1 MKTIIYSRVSTQGQD
16 YNRQIDELQAYAVSH
31 SWIVSAIFSEKI
43 SGAKKNN
50 ERLGLSR
57 MMDYICAHQVDKV
70 LIWELSRLGR
80 NTIEVLKTIE
90 LLNEAKVSLFIKNYS
105 IETLDADGKPN
116 IMAQFLVTILA
127 EVARMERSTIKE
139 RMDSGYIKYRAEGGM
154 VGRKIGYRKDNNILR
169 EEYADVYRLLK
180 KGLSIR
186 NIAKIT
192 NHSMNTVMKCKRTL
206 ANGPLSPSAPH

>member
-16 YNRQIDELQAYAVSH
+16 YSRQIDELQAYAVSH

-90 LLNEAKVSLFIKNYS
+90 LLNEAKVSLFIKNYN

-116 IMAQFLVTILA
+116 VMAQFLITILA
-127 EVARMERSTIKE
+127 EIARMERSTIKE
-139 RMDSGYIKYRAEGGM
+139 RMDSGYKQFRSLGGK
-154 VGRKIGYRKDNNILR
+154 VGRKEGYTRSSDMYRN
-169 EEYADVYRLLK
+169 EYSDIIRLLK
-180 KGLSIR
+180 KGLSLR
-186 NIAKIT
+186 NVAKLT
-192 NHSMNTVMKCKRTL
+192 NHSLNTVSKCKRL
-206 ANGPLSPSAPH
+206 FC

>member
-16 YNRQIDELQAYAVSH
+16 YSRQLDELQAYAVSH

-90 LLNEAKVSLFIKNYS
+90 LLNEAKVSLFIKNYN

-116 IMAQFLVTILA
+116 VMAQFLITILA
-127 EVARMERSTIKE
+127 EIARMERSTIKE
-139 RMDSGYIKYRAEGGM
+139 RMDSGYKQFRSLGGK
-154 VGRKIGYRKDNNILR
+154 VGRKEGYTKSSDMYRN
-169 EEYADVYRLLK
+169 EYSDIIRLLK
-180 KGLSIR
+180 KGLSLR
-186 NIAKIT
+186 NVAKLT
-192 NHSMNTVMKCKRTL
+192 NHSLNTVSKCKRL
-206 ANGPLSPSAPH
+206 FC

>member
-16 YNRQIDELQAYAVSH
+16 YSRQIDELQAYAVSH

-90 LLNEAKVSLFIKNYS
+90 LLNEAKVSLFIKNYN

-116 IMAQFLVTILA
+116 VMAQFLITILA
-127 EVARMERSTIKE
+127 EIARMERSTIKE
-139 RMDSGYIKYRAEGGM
+139 RMDSGYKQFRSLGGK
-154 VGRKIGYRKDNNILR
+154 VGRKEGYTKSSDMYRN
-169 EEYADVYRLLK
+169 EYSDIIRLLK
-180 KGLSIR
+180 KGLSLR
-186 NIAKIT
+186 NVAKLT
-192 NHSMNTVMKCKRTL
+192 NHSLNTVSKCKR
-206 ANGPLSPSAPH
+206 HFC

>member
-1 MKTIIYSRVSTQGQD
+1 MRTVIYSRVSTQGQD
-16 YNRQIDELQAYAVSH
+16 YSRQIDELQAYAVSH

-50 ERLGLSR
+50 ERLELSR
-57 MMDYICAHQVDKV
+57 MMDFIDAHQVDKV

-90 LLNEAKVSLFIKNYS
+90 LLNEAKVSLFIKNYN

-116 IMAQFLVTILA
+116 VMAQFLITILA
-127 EVARMERSTIKE
+127 EIARMERSTIKE

-154 VGRKIGYRKDNNILR
+154 VGRKIGYRKDNDTLR
-169 EEYADVYRLLK
+169 EEYADVFRLLK

-192 NHSMNTVMKCKRTL
+192 NHSLNTVMKCKKML
-206 ANGPLSPSAPH
+206 VNGPS

>member
-16 YNRQIDELQAYAVSH
+16 YSRQIDELQAYAVSH

-90 LLNEAKVSLFIKNYS
+90 LLNEAKVSLFIKNYN

-139 RMDSGYIKYRAEGGM
+139 RMDSGYKQFRSLGGK
-154 VGRKIGYRKDNNILR
+154 VGRKEGYTKSSDMYRN
-169 EEYADVYRLLK
+169 EYSDIIRLLK
-180 KGLSIR
+180 KGLSLR
-186 NIAKIT
+186 NVAKLT
-192 NHSMNTVMKCKRTL
+192 NHSLNTVSKCKRL
-206 ANGPLSPSAPH
+206 FC

>member
-16 YNRQIDELQAYAVSH
+16 YSRQIDELQAYAVSH

-57 MMDYICAHQVDKV
+57 MMDYIDAHQVDKV

-90 LLNEAKVSLFIKNYS
+90 LLNEAKVSLFIKNYN

-116 IMAQFLVTILA
+116 VMAQFLITILA
-127 EVARMERSTIKE
+127 EIARMERSTIKE
-139 RMDSGYIKYRAEGGM
+139 RMDSGYKQFRSLGGK
-154 VGRKIGYRKDNNILR
+154 VGRKEGYTKSSDMYRN
-169 EEYADVYRLLK
+169 EYSDIIRLLK
-180 KGLSIR
+180 KGLSLR
-186 NIAKIT
+186 NVAKLT
-192 NHSMNTVMKCKRTL
+192 NHSLNTVSKCKRL
-206 ANGPLSPSAPH
+206 FC

>member
-16 YNRQIDELQAYAVSH
+16 YSRQIDELQAYAVSH

-90 LLNEAKVSLFIKNYS
+90 LLNEAKVSLFIKNYN
-105 IETLDADGKPN
+105 IETLDADGKLN
-116 IMAQFLVTILA
+116 VMTQFLITILA
-127 EVARMERSTIKE
+127 EIARMERSTIKE
-139 RMDSGYIKYRAEGGM
+139 RMDSGYKQFRSLGGK
-154 VGRKIGYRKDNNILR
+154 VGRKEGYTKSSDMYRN
-169 EEYADVYRLLK
+169 EYSDIIRLLK
-180 KGLSIR
+180 KGLSLR
-186 NIAKIT
+186 NVAKLT
-192 NHSMNTVMKCKRTL
+192 NHSLNTVSKCKRL
-206 ANGPLSPSAPH
+206 FC

>member
-16 YNRQIDELQAYAVSH
+16 YSRQIDELQAYAVSH

-90 LLNEAKVSLFIKNYS
+90 LLNEAKVSLFIKNYN

-116 IMAQFLVTILA
+116 VMAQFLITILA
-127 EVARMERSTIKE
+127 EIARMERSTIKE
-139 RMDSGYIKYRAEGGM
+139 GMDSGYKQFRSLGGK
-154 VGRKIGYRKDNNILR
+154 VGRKEGYTKSSDMYRN
-169 EEYADVYRLLK
+169 EYSDIIRLLK
-180 KGLSIR
+180 KGLSLR
-186 NIAKIT
+186 NVAKLT
-192 NHSMNTVMKCKRTL
+192 NHSLNTVSKCKRL
-206 ANGPLSPSAPH
+206 FC

>member
-16 YNRQIDELQAYAVSH
+16 YSRQIDELQAYAVSH

-90 LLNEAKVSLFIKNYS
+90 LLNEAKVSLFIKNYN

-116 IMAQFLVTILA
+116 VMAQFLITILA
-127 EVARMERSTIKE
+127 EIARMERSNIKE
-139 RMDSGYIKYRAEGGM
+139 RMDSGYKQFRSLGGK
-154 VGRKIGYRKDNNILR
+154 VGRKEGYTKSSDMYRN
-169 EEYADVYRLLK
+169 EYSDIIRLLK
-180 KGLSIR
+180 KGLSLR
-186 NIAKIT
+186 NVAKLT
-192 NHSMNTVMKCKRTL
+192 NHSLNTVSKCKRL
-206 ANGPLSPSAPH
+206 FC

>member
-16 YNRQIDELQAYAVSH
+16 YSRQIDELQAYAVSH

-90 LLNEAKVSLFIKNYS
+90 LLNEAKVSLFIKNYN

-116 IMAQFLVTILA
+116 VMAQFLITILA
-127 EVARMERSTIKE
+127 EIARMERSTIKE
-139 RMDSGYIKYRAEGGM
+139 RMNSGYKQFRSLGGK
-154 VGRKIGYRKDNNILR
+154 VGRKEGYTKSSDMYRN
-169 EEYADVYRLLK
+169 EYSDIIRLLK
-180 KGLSIR
+180 KGLSLR
-186 NIAKIT
+186 NVAKLT
-192 NHSMNTVMKCKRTL
+192 NHSLNTVSKCKRL
-206 ANGPLSPSAPH
+206 FC

>member
-16 YNRQIDELQAYAVSH
+16 YSRQIDELQAYAVSH

-90 LLNEAKVSLFIKNYS
+90 LLNEAKVSLFIKNYN
-105 IETLDADGKPN
+105 IETLDEDGKTN
-116 IMAQFLVTILA
+116 VMEQFIITIIA
-127 EVARMERSTIKE
+127 EIARMERSTIKE
-139 RMDSGYIKYRAEGGM
+139 RMDSGYKQFRSLGGK
-154 VGRKIGYRKDNNILR
+154 VGRKEGYTKSSDMYRN
-169 EEYADVYRLLK
+169 EYSDIIRLLK
-180 KGLSIR
+180 KGLSLR
-186 NIAKIT
+186 NVAKLT
-192 NHSMNTVMKCKRTL
+192 NHSLNTVSKCKRL
-206 ANGPLSPSAPH
+206 FC

>member
-90 LLNEAKVSLFIKNYS
+90 LLNEAKVSLFIKNYN

-116 IMAQFLVTILA
+116 VMAQFLITILA
-127 EVARMERSTIKE
+127 EIARMERSTIKE
-139 RMDSGYIKYRAEGGM
+139 RMDSGYKQFRSLGGK
-154 VGRKIGYRKDNNILR
+154 VGRKEGYTKSSDMYRN
-169 EEYADVYRLLK
+169 EYSDIIRLLK
-180 KGLSIR
+180 KGLSLR
-186 NIAKIT
+186 NVAKLT
-192 NHSMNTVMKCKRTL
+192 NHSLNTVSKCKRL
-206 ANGPLSPSAPH
+206 FC

>member
-16 YNRQIDELQAYAVSH
+16 YSRQIDELQAYAVSH

-90 LLNEAKVSLFIKNYS
+90 LLNEAKVSLFIKNYN

-116 IMAQFLVTILA
+116 VMAQFLITILA
-127 EVARMERSTIKE
+127 EIARMERSTIKE
-139 RMDSGYIKYRAEGGM
+139 RMDSGYKQFRSLGGK
-154 VGRKIGYRKDNNILR
+154 VGRKEGYTKSSDMYRN
-169 EEYADVYRLLK
+169 EYSDIIRLLK
-180 KGLSIR
+180 KGLSLR
-186 NIAKIT
+186 NVAKLT
-192 NHSMNTVMKCKRTL
+192 NHSLNTVSKCTRL
-206 ANGPLSPSAPH
+206 FC

>member
-16 YNRQIDELQAYAVSH
+16 YSRQIDELQAYAVSH

-50 ERLGLSR
+50 ERLELSR
-57 MMDYICAHQVDKV
+57 MMDFIDAHQVDKV
-70 LIWELSRLGR
+70 LIWELSRLGS

-90 LLNEAKVSLFIKNYS
+90 LLNEARVSLFIKNYN

-116 IMAQFLVTILA
+116 VMAQFLITILA
-127 EVARMERSTIKE
+127 EIARMERSTIKE
-139 RMDSGYIKYRAEGGM
+139 RMDSGYRQYRAEGGI
-154 VGRKIGYRKDNNILR
+154 VGRKVGYRKDNDTLR
-169 EEYADVYRLLK
+169 EEYADVFRLLK

-192 NHSMNTVMKCKRTL
+192 NHSLNTVMKCKKML
-206 ANGPLSPSAPH
+206 ANGPS

>member
-90 LLNEAKVSLFIKNYS
+90 LLNEAKVSLFIKNYN
-105 IETLDADGKPN
+105 IETLDADGKLN
-116 IMAQFLVTILA
+116 VMTQFLITILA
-127 EVARMERSTIKE
+127 EIARMERSTIKE
-139 RMDSGYIKYRAEGGM
+139 RMDSGYKQFRSLGGK
-154 VGRKIGYRKDNNILR
+154 VGRKEGYTKSSDMYRN
-169 EEYADVYRLLK
+169 EYSDIIRLLK
-180 KGLSIR
+180 KGLSLR
-186 NIAKIT
+186 NVAKLT
-192 NHSMNTVMKCKRTL
+192 NHSLNTVSKCKRL
-206 ANGPLSPSAPH
+206 FC

>member
-16 YNRQIDELQAYAVSH
+16 YSRQIDELQAYAVSH

-90 LLNEAKVSLFIKNYS
+90 LLNEAKVSLFIKNYN

-116 IMAQFLVTILA
+116 VMAQFLITILA
-127 EVARMERSTIKE
+127 EIARMERSTIKE
-139 RMDSGYIKYRAEGGM
+139 RMDSGYKQFRSLGAK
-154 VGRKIGYRKDNNILR
+154 VGRKEGYTKSSDMYRN
-169 EEYADVYRLLK
+169 EYSDIIRLLK
-180 KGLSIR
+180 KGLSLR
-186 NIAKIT
+186 NVAKLT
-192 NHSMNTVMKCKRTL
+192 NHSLNTVSKCKRL
-206 ANGPLSPSAPH
+206 FC